1 MPKNLE
7 ENADRARQ
15 LVLEGAL
22 ADIARN
28 GPLLGDAPAQREAML
43 EGLLTGIVQVA
54 MSFTAG
60 NEIDWLRTRRAI
72 ENSLSVAIKRAR
84 IEAGL
89 DELPQQDRHDE

>member
-1 MPKNLE
+1 MPKNFE

-28 GPLLGDAPAQREAML
+28 GALLGDTPAQREAML

-60 NEIDWLRTRRAI
+60 NEIDWLRMRREI
-72 ENSLSVAIKRAR
+72 ENSLSVAINRAR
-84 IEAGL
+84 MEAGL
-89 DELPQQDRHDE
+89 DEFPQQDRHDE